1 MLNLG
6 PIAFASPWIGL
17 ALAGLPIL
25 WWLLRG
31 TPPAPKLLRF
41 PAIRLLF
48 NLPQD
53 EQTPAKTPLW
63 LVLLRVFIAA
73 LVILGLAQ
81 PLLNPTTQFQATGP
95 VVVVIDDGWAS
106 ARGWSMRQRAIDG
119 LIDRAQRAEKLVM
132 VASTAQPIDGGPITA
147 GKLLSPNAARALVQA
162 LAPKPWP
169 VSRTRALKTLKA
181 ALKAAQVDDPANVV
195 WISNGIENNT
205 TGDTSTDAFIANL
218 QQIGPVAVMADAPG
232 KGALVLPPPV
242 TGETPFKMKLHRA
255 HKGAETQFWL
265 RGTDEQG
272 RVLLREAIRFPEDSP
287 TATTDLALPIEL
299 RNRLTRLDVEGV
311 ASAGT
316 TVLFDERWRRRPIG
330 IVTAAD
336 SRAEARPLL
345 SELYY
350 LERALSPY
358 AEIRKGSATALL
370 TRSLAVLIIPD
381 SGILG
386 ENDRTKIKTWMD
398 QGGTVLRFAGPRMGQ
413 KPDTLSPV
421 QLRIG
426 GRTLGGAMSWGQPA
440 KLAPFEATSPLAG
453 IALPGDVRVTRQVL
467 AQPTLAL
474 PERTW
479 ARLAD
484 GTPLITAAP
493 KGRGRIVLIHTTAN
507 TEWSNLA
514 ISGLYI
520 DILRRIISLSQGVSG
535 ARLQAL
541 APITTLDGFGR
552 LTTPPPS
559 ATSLPVPSL
568 GSGKGH
574 SHLPS
579 PKHPPGFY
587 GNDST
592 RTALNLGS
600 GIKTITAMAELPPSV
615 RELSLTA
622 REEFDLKPWLLAGA
636 LALLIGD
643 FWIGLFLRGLLSASR
658 IGRAAKSTSAALIMC
673 LLWTAPAYA
682 QAQKTV
688 ANDSDARVMEATFD
702 TRLAY
707 VQTGNPKIDAT
718 SRAGLMGLSEMLRT
732 RTSVEP
738 KSPLG
743 VDIERNELSLFPFLY
758 WPITTTQPLPS
769 VAARTRLARY
779 LRGGGMILL
788 DTRDRG
794 QGSIGTE
801 GGIAPT
807 GDGAAR
813 LRQILSGLQV
823 PSLVPVTPRH
833 VLTKSFYLLKEFP
846 GRWTGGTLWVEKSA
860 GNANDGVSS
869 LIIGAND
876 YAAAW
881 ATDITGQ
888 PLYPVV
894 PGGARQRELSFRF
907 GVNLVMYALT
917 GNYKADQVHV
927 PAILERLGQ

>member
-1 MLNLG
+1 MLSLG

-25 WWLLRG
+25 WWLLRV

-48 NLPQD
+48 NLPKD

-218 QQIGPVAVMADAPG
+218 QQIGPVTVMADAPG

-568 GSGKGH
+568 GSGK
-574 SHLPS
+574 
-579 PKHPPGFY
+579 
-587 GNDST
+587 DST